1 MSDSLT
7 LYKLIILF
15 MLDKVDF
22 PLTTSQIS
30 EFILEKEYTNYF
42 TIQQALNELTD
53 SHLVRADTM
62 RGTTYYQNT
71 DEGKNTV
78 TYFGDRIP
86 QAIVDDIMSYL
97 DQNRYTLKNEVSILA
112 DYYRATSQDFAVRC
126 QVKEGEVNLIDL
138 TLTVADY
145 ASKGTVTVSLYDE
158 NDNLVSS
165 RSLSA
170 AGGVF
175 RVDLINASADAAYV
189 IIR

>member
-138 TLTVADY
+138 TLTVPDEQTA
-145 ASKGTVTVSLYDE
+145 AAICNNWHKKSSALY
-158 NDNLVSS
+158 
-165 RSLSA
+165 
-170 AGGVF
+170 GY
-175 RVDLINASADAAYV
+175 LITLF
-189 IIR
+189 

>member
-86 QAIVDDIMSYL
+86 QAIVDDIMAYL

-112 DYYRATSQDFAVRC
+112 DYYRSTSQDYAVRC
-126 QVKEGEVNLIDL
+126 QVKEGDVNLIDL
-138 TLTVADY
+138 TLTVPDEQTA
-145 ASKGTVTVSLYDE
+145 ASICNNWHKKSSSLYGYLME
-158 NDNLVSS
+158 EL
-165 RSLSA
+165 L
-170 AGGVF
+170 
-175 RVDLINASADAAYV
+175 
-189 IIR
+189 

>member
-97 DQNRYTLKNEVSILA
+97 DQNRYTLKKRGVHSGRLLPGHLPGFCRALSGKRRRSEPHRPDAHRAGRADRCCHLQQLA
-112 DYYRATSQDFAVRC
+112 
-126 QVKEGEVNLIDL
+126 
-138 TLTVADY
+138 
-145 ASKGTVTVSLYDE
+145 
-158 NDNLVSS
+158 
-165 RSLSA
+165 
-170 AGGVF
+170 
-175 RVDLINASADAAYV
+175 
-189 IIR
+189 

>member
-53 SHLVRADTM
+53 SHLIHADTM

-86 QAIVDDIMSYL
+86 QAIVDDIMGYL

-112 DYYRATSQDFAVRC
+112 DYYRTTSQEFAAHC
-126 QVKEGEVNLIDL
+126 QVKEGGVNLIDL
-138 TLTVADY
+138 TLTVPDEQTA
-145 ASKGTVTVSLYDE
+145 ASICNNWRKKSSSLYGYIME
-158 NDNLVSS
+158 EL
-165 RSLSA
+165 L
-170 AGGVF
+170 
-175 RVDLINASADAAYV
+175 
-189 IIR
+189 

>member
-62 RGTTYYQNT
+62 RTPMRA
-71 DEGKNTV
+71 K
-78 TYFGDRIP
+78 IP
-86 QAIVDDIMSYL
+86 SP
-97 DQNRYTLKNEVSILA
+97 ILA
-112 DYYRATSQDFAVRC
+112 TGSPRPSWTTS
-126 QVKEGEVNLIDL
+126 
-138 TLTVADY
+138 
-145 ASKGTVTVSLYDE
+145 
-158 NDNLVSS
+158 
-165 RSLSA
+165 
-170 AGGVF
+170 
-175 RVDLINASADAAYV
+175 
-189 IIR
+189 

>member
-53 SHLVRADTM
+53 SH
-62 RGTTYYQNT
+62 QNT

-138 TLTVADY
+138 TLTVPDEQTA
-145 ASKGTVTVSLYDE
+145 AAICNNWHKKSSALYGYLME
-158 NDNLVSS
+158 EL
-165 RSLSA
+165 L
-170 AGGVF
+170 
-175 RVDLINASADAAYV
+175 
-189 IIR
+189 

>member
-30 EFILEKEYTNYF
+30 EF
-42 TIQQALNELTD
+42 NELTD

-138 TLTVADY
+138 TLTVPDEQTA
-145 ASKGTVTVSLYDE
+145 AAICNNWHKKSSALYGYLME
-158 NDNLVSS
+158 EL
-165 RSLSA
+165 L
-170 AGGVF
+170 
-175 RVDLINASADAAYV
+175 
-189 IIR
+189 

>member
-7 LYKLIILF
+7 LYKLIIL
-15 MLDKVDF
+15 
-22 PLTTSQIS
+22 
-30 EFILEKEYTNYF
+30 FILEKEYTNYF

-112 DYYRATSQDFAVRC
+112 DYYRATSQPCAVR
-126 QVKEGEVNLIDL
+126 
-138 TLTVADY
+138 
-145 ASKGTVTVSLYDE
+145 
-158 NDNLVSS
+158 
-165 RSLSA
+165 
-170 AGGVF
+170 
-175 RVDLINASADAAYV
+175 
-189 IIR
+189 

>member
-1 MSDSLT
+1 
-7 LYKLIILF
+7 
-15 MLDKVDF
+15 
-22 PLTTSQIS
+22 
-30 EFILEKEYTNYF
+30 
-42 TIQQALNELTD
+42 
-53 SHLVRADTM
+53 M

-138 TLTVADY
+138 TLTVPDEQTA
-145 ASKGTVTVSLYDE
+145 AAICNNWHKKSSALYGYLME
-158 NDNLVSS
+158 EL
-165 RSLSA
+165 L
-170 AGGVF
+170 
-175 RVDLINASADAAYV
+175 
-189 IIR
+189 